1 MTHNISQQHLII
13 IYAIYSRSIG
23 YIGFD
28 FRFSGQAQENKL
40 WQFHTRQYS
49 GKTEI
54 LNGGWTAQ
62 FPSRPLATLTRTPGL
77 QMRCRY
83 LFRSHHKPHSNWW
96 VVWVSLL
103 KDSSSPSCSKSLPN
117 GFYFY
122 WPLAVAIIPIESYI
136 WIHQNRALGFK
147 IFREHLLDCCGRI
160 FCCLFYSHL
169 PLDKCI
175 WH

>member
-83 LFRSHHKPHSNWW
+83 LFRFKD
-96 VVWVSLL
+96 L
-103 KDSSSPSCSKSLPN
+103 KIKDLKIRRRQAVRKHYQMDFIFIDRLPS
-117 GFYFY
+117 
-122 WPLAVAIIPIESYI
+122 
-136 WIHQNRALGFK
+136 R
-147 IFREHLLDCCGRI
+147 
-160 FCCLFYSHL
+160 
-169 PLDKCI
+169 
-175 WH
+175 